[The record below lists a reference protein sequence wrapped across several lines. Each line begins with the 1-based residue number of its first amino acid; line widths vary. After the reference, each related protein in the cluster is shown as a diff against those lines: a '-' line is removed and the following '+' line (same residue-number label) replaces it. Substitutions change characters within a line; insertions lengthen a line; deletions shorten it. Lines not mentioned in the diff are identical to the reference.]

1 MYLLDEI
8 FTNTV
13 RSTGKSFT
21 TCSCTS
27 CTFIPN
33 NDNVM
38 LYNGV
43 TCDPRLKDQILDADD
58 YLYLIES
65 KTIVFL

>member
-13 RSTGKSFT
+13 RSSGKSFK
-21 TCSCTS
+21 TCSCTF

-43 TCDPRLKDQILDADD
+43 TCDPRLQRSNFERRLLVLNRIKN
-58 YLYLIES
+58 Y
-65 KTIVFL
+65 FF